1 MDAHTT
7 AVLYAVGESA
17 QRSTSLNVLAGAGG
31 VHCHASR
38 RNIQA
43 VATYQY
49 PLKIDMTDFD
59 SNVC

>member
-17 QRSTSLNVLAGAGG
+17 QRSTSLNMLAGTGG
-31 VHCHASR
+31 MHCYASR

-49 PLKIDMTDFD
+49 PVKIGMTDFG